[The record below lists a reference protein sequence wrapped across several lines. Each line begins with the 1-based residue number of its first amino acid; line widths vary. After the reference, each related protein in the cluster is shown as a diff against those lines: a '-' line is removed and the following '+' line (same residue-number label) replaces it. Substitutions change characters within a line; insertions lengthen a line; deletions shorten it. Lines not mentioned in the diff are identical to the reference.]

1 MGKSIRKGA
10 WRKYRFERYLEDR
23 HNTEIEVWALQGRLG
38 LLTPEQKTAFYGA
51 EYLTPWEKRDLLLKA
66 AAERGL

>member
-1 MGKSIRKGA
+1 MPKVRKGA
-10 WRKYRFERYLEDR
+10 WRKYKREAYLENRFETTLEVSR
-23 HNTEIEVWALQGRLG
+23 LQGRLG
-38 LLTPEQKTAFYGA
+38 LLTPEQQTAFYGA